1 MSRLNSAL
9 RLFEDANGAE
19 DISTARCRVLIGQ
32 LLASISKNQQERL
45 QWCGHGL
52 AIIEQ
57 THGADTFESVDAL
70 EQLGTAYM
78 HLGQHNIALGFFE
91 RQLRAAEF
99 SLATSECTQHMYPAV
114 YEALGF
120 VHQRATD
127 RTRHIR
133 AKVGSA
139 LANIGNLH
147 SASGKYS
154 DALEYQLRAL
164 AIADEASGKVGRD
177 SAGISANVGFTYSN
191 QGLVAEAI
199 PYFEQAVAAYKFTYG
214 KDHGMTREY
223 QGVLDE
229 MRQRQRLLQT

>member
-1 MSRLNSAL
+1 MSQQA
-9 RLFEDANGAE
+9 
-19 DISTARCRVLIGQ
+19 CGQ
-32 LLASISKNQQERL
+32 LTHWSYSWRYMVRGRSKQQNISSRP
-45 QWCGHGL
+45 GSVRFGL
-52 AIIEQ
+52 LLIVPRYESWGTILYSLSLLSAP
-57 THGADTFESVDAL
+57 GSCDDVAFE
-70 EQLGTAYM
+70 LG
-78 HLGQHNIALGFFE
+78 
-91 RQLRAAEF
+91 
-99 SLATSECTQHMYPAV
+99 
-114 YEALGF
+114 
-120 VHQRATD
+120 
-127 RTRHIR
+127 
-133 AKVGSA
+133 
-139 LANIGNLH
+139 H